1 MTRSSLSACIVTF
14 NEADRIEACV
24 RSLSFCDEI
33 LVVDSHSQDDTRA
46 RAAALGA
53 RVIERDWPGYRSQK
67 QFAVEDAR
75 HDWVLC
81 LDADERLTPQ
91 LREEILAAR
100 AAGFPGV
107 AGYSV
112 PRLTDYFGRFLRHGN
127 AYPDRLVR
135 LFDRRRGGW
144 VGEESPR
151 DPPPPPAGVQKSRQK
166 KQRGP
171 LVDTLSAPRPHPR
184 SGPEQLV
191 YEQAPAPTPGLGEA
205 LIAVH
210 AAAITFAELTWDLSW
225 TTRDGTDR
233 TPVIPSHE
241 MSGTMTGLGAAVADL
256 AVGDEVIGLIDFD
269 RDGAAVEYVVMPAA
283 SLAAKPQSVSHVEAA
298 TLPLAALTAWQALVD
313 HAALEPGEQVLVQ
326 GAQAASAYSPSSS
339 RRSSAA
345 TSPPPAPA
353 WTPAW
358 CGTSA
363 RNALS
368 APRPDV
374 PARPRARSTSSSTQ
388 SAVPCLTAPT
398 ACCARAAGW

>member
-1 MTRSSLSACIVTF
+1 MGTMMAL
-14 NEADRIEACV
+14 
-24 RSLSFCDEI
+24 
-33 LVVDSHSQDDTRA
+33 RA
-46 RAAALGA
+46 HA
-53 RVIERDWPGYRSQK
+53 R
-67 QFAVEDAR
+67 
-75 HDWVLC
+75 
-81 LDADERLTPQ
+81 
-91 LREEILAAR
+91 
-100 AAGFPGV
+100 
-107 AGYSV
+107 
-112 PRLTDYFGRFLRHGN
+112 
-127 AYPDRLVR
+127 
-135 LFDRRRGGW
+135 
-144 VGEESPR
+144 
-151 DPPPPPAGVQKSRQK
+151 
-166 KQRGP
+166 
-171 LVDTLSAPRPHPR
+171 
-184 SGPEQLV
+184 GPEQLV

-345 TSPPPAPA
+345 HVTATGHGMDA
-353 WTPAW
+353 GLVRDLGAERFI
-358 CGTSA
+358 SA
-363 RNALS
+363 EAG
-368 APRPDV
+368 RPG
-374 PARPRARSTSSSTQ
+374 Q
-388 SAVPCLTAPT
+388 
-398 ACCARAAGW
+398 AAGTFDVVIDTVGGAVLDGSYGLLREGGRLVTLGAAPDQELAGRYKVHAMFFVVKPDAGELAKLAETADTGRLRGVISQTFPLAEGRQAFESGRGARRPGKTVLVVR